1 MHCDKH
7 TYKHFWQTIIEV
19 DGVNVKPLKVDSIHI
34 FAGQRYSF
42 ILKADQKPSNYWV
55 RALPNFEPFDK
66 YNMIDFGSKPFA
78 HGLNSAILQYKG
90 EKGSPS
96 YDMEGRGLEL
106 RNPMLET
113 NLHPYVHTPVPGRAR
128 PGGADYNLNLNI
140 TLVTPGDP
148 QLPFYTVQ
156 GKQFIPSLEKPIL
169 LQLLRGVA
177 PENLM
182 TQGSIFK
189 LPANK
194 VVELSIPG
202 GSAGSPVCYQRYIM
216 EI

>member
-1 MHCDKH
+1 MTD
-7 TYKHFWQTIIEV
+7 F
-19 DGVNVKPLKVDSIHI
+19 
-34 FAGQRYSF
+34 
-42 ILKADQKPSNYWV
+42 
-55 RALPNFEPFDK
+55 PN
-66 YNMIDFGSKPFA
+66 KPFA
-78 HGLNSAILQYKG
+78 HGLNSAILQYQDVT
-90 EKGSPS
+90 GSPD

-113 NLHPYVHTPVPGRAR
+113 KLYPYVHTPVPGHAGL
-128 PGGADYNLNLNI
+128 GGADYNLNLNI
-140 TLVTPGDP
+140 VLETPGAS
-148 QLPFYTVQ
+148 QLPFYTVE

-194 VVELSIPG
+194 SVELSIPG
-202 GSAGSPVCYQRYIM
+202 GSAGSPVCDKRHIM
-216 EI
+216 KIRATLTEP